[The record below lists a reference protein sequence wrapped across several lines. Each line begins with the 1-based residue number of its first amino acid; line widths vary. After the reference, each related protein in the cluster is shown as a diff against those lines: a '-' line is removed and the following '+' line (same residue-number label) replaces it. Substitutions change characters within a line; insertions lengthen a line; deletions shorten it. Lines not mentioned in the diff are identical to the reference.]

1 MGEGYTAT
9 WGGGCG
15 FRHVL
20 MNASLTPCSSFDAKR
35 SVVVIVLQI
44 ALNLEARND
53 GYIQRNTVDEI
64 SNMSHTNH
72 AASSS
77 ASCPT
82 SLLTKKKRLFKVRM
96 IHWHP
101 CRGGGGVNS
110 WNLPPSYHWNKS
122 KVILTWKIDIRK
134 ELKNMTSVQGGQEH
148 MITWLSSIFVHTL
161 HVLNIHLPTLL
172 GHCEN
177 LTMDEKCV
185 NYSIKKTTHWTLKLR
200 VSSGVSWPSIHKISS
215 EFHFWHQVQSVHKK

>member
-1 MGEGYTAT
+1 MGEGYIAT

-15 FRHVL
+15 FCHVL

-35 SVVVIVLQI
+35 SVVVTVLQI

-82 SLLTKKKRLFKVRM
+82 SLLTKKKIIQGAYDRLTSM
-96 IHWHP
+96 
-101 CRGGGGVNS
+101 GG
-110 WNLPPSYHWNKS
+110 
-122 KVILTWKIDIRK
+122 
-134 ELKNMTSVQGGQEH
+134 
-148 MITWLSSIFVHTL
+148 
-161 HVLNIHLPTLL
+161 
-172 GHCEN
+172 
-177 LTMDEKCV
+177 
-185 NYSIKKTTHWTLKLR
+185 
-200 VSSGVSWPSIHKISS
+200 
-215 EFHFWHQVQSVHKK
+215 